1 MSGQGVTCPRP
12 LPQGTALNPLLH
24 THYLSTANICRPLTM
39 DRGPWIIL
47 FAPDNT
53 TSILWM
59 KILCLDRLIYWYL
72 DHTIKQG
79 VEPGL
84 KLGQSAPET
93 PSKCPA
99 IIILKQ
105 VETSGQFWY
114 WPNLEVSFNLDY
126 IFRSK
131 KLLHKSLNLG
141 EGHRLGTLAYW

>member
-1 MSGQGVTCPRP
+1 MPRQP
-12 LPQGTALNPLLH
+12 NLMVF
-24 THYLSTANICRPLTM
+24 S
-39 DRGPWIIL
+39 
-47 FAPDNT
+47 
-53 TSILWM
+53 
-59 KILCLDRLIYWYL
+59 
-72 DHTIKQG
+72 HTIKQG

-84 KLGQSAPET
+84 KLSQLAPET

-131 KLLHKSLNLG
+131 KLLHKGPNLG
-141 EGHRLGTLAYW
+141 EGHR